1 MTESVTPVP
10 PAPTETGVTEAQI
23 PTENPAVCTVK
34 AALAA
39 HGVYAS
45 TTYGQSMEPLFR
57 THRDLVFLSPPDG
70 PFRRFDV
77 ILYPGHH
84 ENCLLHRVVG
94 IAKDRTLLV
103 RGDNTFRLEH
113 IPPSDVLAVLTE
125 FTRKKK
131 HHRVTDRSYRLYV
144 RVWNAIYPVRLV
156 VHKVHVL
163 LSAAAHKLLGK

>member
-10 PAPTETGVTEAQI
+10 PAPTGTGITEAQI
-23 PTENPAVCTVK
+23 PTENPAVRTVK

-84 ENCLLHRVVG
+84 ENCLLHRIQCCTCHRRKGSVKC
-94 IAKDRTLLV
+94 AKD
-103 RGDNTFRLEH
+103 N
-113 IPPSDVLAVLTE
+113 
-125 FTRKKK
+125 
-131 HHRVTDRSYRLYV
+131 SYQYHTCPE
-144 RVWNAIYPVRLV
+144 IYHTSFGPF
-156 VHKVHVL
+156 
-163 LSAAAHKLLGK
+163 A